1 MKESMIKA
9 VIFDIGGVLVN
20 LNMDRCLRAFKERAG
35 FEDIEEYLDMYHQR
49 GFIKDLESGE
59 STEEQFYASALSHC
73 RPGTTAKTVAECFC
87 EFLDGVN
94 DEKIELI
101 NRLKGHYDLYLLS
114 NNNPIS
120 MRDIAE
126 LFKSLGIPFEE
137 TFKDLFI
144 SSEMKMLK
152 PSAEI
157 YREVIRRTGLQPGEI
172 LFIDDSMKNID
183 AALAQGIRAVFYDVD
198 TSLSQ
203 LVESEL

>member
-35 FEDIEEYLDMYHQR
+35 LEDIEEYLDMYHQR

-87 EFLDGVN
+87 ELLDGVN